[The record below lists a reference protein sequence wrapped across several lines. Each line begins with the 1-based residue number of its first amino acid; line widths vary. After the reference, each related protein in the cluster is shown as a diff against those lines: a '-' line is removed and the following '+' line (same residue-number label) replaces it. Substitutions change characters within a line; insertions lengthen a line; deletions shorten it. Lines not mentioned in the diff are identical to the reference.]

1 MECLSLASA
10 CKKEL
15 DFLRKRFTAAGVTER
30 ELREINVELT
40 RQKLQFE
47 LLLLQHDMRKFGLN
61 LKICYVD
68 DMKTVRS
75 ELSSGRLITDRRLD
89 QLLAKLSAIRYFDHG
104 SMQFYHLLSLGQF
117 LFCSHFRMT
126 LVTV

>member
-47 LLLLQHDMRKFGLN
+47 LLLLQYDVRKFGLN
-61 LKICYVD
+61 LKICYND
-68 DMKTVRS
+68 DMETVRS
-75 ELSSGRLITDRRLD
+75 ELSSGRLIPDRRLD
-89 QLLAKLSAIRYFDHG
+89 QLLAMLSAIRYFYHV
-104 SMQFYHLLSLGQF
+104 SMQFHHLLSLGQS

>member
-30 ELREINVELT
+30 ELREINVEIT

-47 LLLLQHDMRKFGLN
+47 LLLLQYDVRKFGLN
-61 LKICYVD
+61 LKICYND
-68 DMKTVRS
+68 DMETVRS
-75 ELSSGRLITDRRLD
+75 ELCSGRLIPDRRLD
-89 QLLAKLSAIRYFDHG
+89 
-104 SMQFYHLLSLGQF
+104 
-117 LFCSHFRMT
+117 
-126 LVTV
+126 

>member
-47 LLLLQHDMRKFGLN
+47 LLLLQYDVRKFGLN
-61 LKICYVD
+61 LKICYND
-68 DMKTVRS
+68 DMETVRS
-75 ELSSGRLITDRRLD
+75 ELSSGRSIPDRRLD
-89 QLLAKLSAIRYFDHG
+89 QLLAKLSAIRYFYHV
-104 SMQFYHLLSLGQF
+104 SMQSYDLLSLGQF